1 MRPIYDSVELST
13 RQLRSILQLEIQD
26 YSIMQGQRYPEVD
39 LNGIELA
46 EFTVQEIV
54 APPTEVSFP

>member
-1 MRPIYDSVELST
+1 
-13 RQLRSILQLEIQD
+13 
-26 YSIMQGQRYPEVD
+26 MQGQRYPEVD

-54 APPTEVSFP
+54 APPIEVSVP